1 MRHKEIRKIYKTGDK
16 KREIRFLS
24 PVFCPGS
31 GAGNFHYGYNTI
43 ILYLF
48 DISQRAGNGI
58 MIKIRTAMDV
68 PFNYLSFILI

>member
-16 KREIRFLS
+16 KREIRFL
-24 PVFCPGS
+24 PPILCPGS
-31 GAGNFHYGYNTI
+31 GSENFPYGYNPI